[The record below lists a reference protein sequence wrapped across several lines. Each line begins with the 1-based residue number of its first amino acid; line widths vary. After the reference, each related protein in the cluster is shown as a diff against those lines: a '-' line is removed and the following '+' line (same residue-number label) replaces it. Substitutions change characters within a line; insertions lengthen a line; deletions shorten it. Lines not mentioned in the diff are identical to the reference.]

1 MDPMSAAVL
10 YGLVILSAI
19 AHATWNALMKSAGD
33 RLLTMVMIRCVG
45 LVIGLAALPF
55 VDWPDAAGW
64 TWLAAT
70 SLVQFA
76 YYALLVRSY
85 GVGDMSVVYP
95 LSRGLAPVL
104 TTVAAF
110 LFARENLGGG
120 QIAAVALISLGI
132 MILSLRSGASGTAVA
147 LALATGTTVAAYSFL
162 GGMGV
167 RAAGTVLGFQ
177 ACLEIANG
185 TVMLGFALLTRPA
198 ALANH
203 VRRHPGLG
211 MMAGLMSVLGF
222 VAYLLA
228 AKSLPLG
235 PTTALRET
243 SVIFGAVIG
252 TLVLHEGFGLRRLT
266 ASTMVVAGITLLALW
281 R

>member
-1 MDPMSAAVL
+1 MSAAVL

-33 RLLTMVMIRCVG
+33 RMLTMIMIRCVG
-45 LVIGLAALPF
+45 LAIGLAALPF
-55 VDWPDAAGW
+55 VEWPDAAGW
-64 TWLAAT
+64 KWLAVT

-104 TTVAAF
+104 TTIAAF
-110 LFARENLGGG
+110 LFAREALAGV

-132 MILSLRSGASGTAVA
+132 MMLSFRSGASGTTVA

-162 GGMGV
+162 AGMGV

-177 ACLEIANG
+177 ACLEIVNG
-185 TVMLGFALLTRPA
+185 TVMLGFALLTRPRAFA
-198 ALANH
+198 AH

-211 MMAGLMSVLGF
+211 VMAGLMSVAGF
-222 VAYLLA
+222 VAYLIA
-228 AKSLPLG
+228 ARSLPLG

-243 SVIFGAVIG
+243 SVIFGAVLG
-252 TLVLHEGFGLRRLT
+252 TLVLKEGFGLRRISAATL
-266 ASTMVVAGITLLALW
+266 VAVGIALLVA